1 MQIPLDY
8 YRILGVPIQAE
19 SSLIQQAYEDS
30 IQQLPHHS
38 YTECAIAS
46 RKKLVT
52 KAYQVL
58 IDPQSRLDYESSFF
72 QNQQETATGEVY
84 REVTIDIPNDSLLG
98 ALIVLLNLGEYE
110 LVLRLATPYLKDKNL
125 AQSELI
131 DSDSAG
137 EEFTKLW
144 QDLVLT
150 FVLANL
156 ELAREEWHEHQ
167 YDSAANSLQE
177 SYELLIEEEL
187 FNNIKKEIKQDLAKL
202 RPYQVLELFTNTKHQ
217 DNIQQRNKGIKLLKE
232 MLDSRGG
239 IENPHV
245 DEFGLNVDGF
255 LRFIQQIRGYLTSLE
270 QQELFE
276 EEAQRPSASA
286 AYLAASA
293 YIARGVTE
301 KQPDLIVKA
310 KNHLI
315 SLTLQQ
321 DIHLEQS
328 ICALLL
334 AQTAEA
340 EFSLAQSREEN
351 VIKYIKEISQDS
363 PDLLPGLCLYTEK
376 WLQTEIFP
384 QFQDLKIK
392 TSSLDEYFA
401 DPGVQEYLDNL
412 STPLNWDDNRADSV
426 ELDIPQFE
434 VNSSSMNSEIE
445 ETENYPAKLVNEDD
459 EIPDLLSF
467 HSEIDIDIPEESE
480 LATESQS
487 KSEEL
492 EEFALPSLTS
502 EISED
507 LSLNNQDN
515 IDSLEQYAN
524 VSIPPE
530 NIAPETTPL
539 TQTSPTTQVRIS
551 SSRNIRNRRSR
562 KQVNN
567 IAIPLVIALIA
578 LGALGA
584 IAFTIKY
591 LWTKLT
597 QNNEQL
603 ELSLSEPLIE
613 LPTKK
618 PEPPV
623 NPPNNNPPNNLGE
636 QLDKEKA
643 LSIINKWLDAKKQA
657 TGPNYNL
664 AALNQILSNPQLSFW
679 LENSKEL
686 RAQNAHR
693 RYEHNVKI
701 LSAEINP
708 QNTSEGKIEA
718 QVQEK
723 SQYYV
728 NGALRNKSSYEDD
741 LTVEYQLLKQGNQ
754 WLIRDI
760 KILKN
765 NR

>member
-8 YRILGVPIQAE
+8 YRILGIPIQAE
-19 SSLIQQAYEDS
+19 SSLIQQAYEDG

-84 REVTIDIPNDSLLG
+84 REVTINIPHDLLLG
-98 ALIVLLNLGEYE
+98 ALIILLNLGEYE

-177 SYELLIEEEL
+177 SYQLLIEEEL

-202 RPYQVLELFTNTKHQ
+202 RPYQVLELFTKHQ

-293 YIARGVTE
+293 YLARGVTE

-384 QFQDLKIK
+384 QFQDLKNK

-401 DPGVQEYLDNL
+401 NSEVQEYLDNL
-412 STPLNWDDNRADSV
+412 STPLNWDDNRADFV

-434 VNSSSMNSEIE
+434 VNSSSLNPEIE
-445 ETENYPAKLVNEDD
+445 ETENYPAKLVHEDD

-467 HSEIDIDIPEESE
+467 HSEIDIDIPDESE
-480 LATESQS
+480 LATESP
-487 KSEEL
+487 SEEL
-492 EEFALPSLTS
+492 DEFALPSLTS
-502 EISED
+502 EIAED

-515 IDSLEQYAN
+515 IDSVEQYAD

-530 NIAPETTPL
+530 NIVPEKTPL
-539 TQTSPTTQVRIS
+539 TQISPTKQV
-551 SSRNIRNRRSR
+551 SRNIRPRRSR

-567 IAIPLVIALIA
+567 IAIPIVIALIA
-578 LGALGA
+578 FGALGA

-603 ELSLSEPLIE
+603 EISLSESLIE
-613 LPTKK
+613 VPTTK

-623 NPPNNNPPNNLGE
+623 NPPDNNPPNNLDE
-636 QLDKEKA
+636 QLDKQKA

-664 AALNQILSNPQLSFW
+664 AALNQILTNPQLSFW

-686 RAQNAHR
+686 RTQNAHR
-693 RYEHNVKI
+693 RYEHQVKI